1 MCALAQ
7 PEFAM
12 TRIVFPI
19 AALLLSSLSHAGEY
33 ALSAAEAHAW
43 IQDDSR
49 TVLFVDVRDPIEI
62 MFTGWAE
69 GVDINIP
76 FLLVDREAWNAD
88 AGSFPMPR
96 NPDFIAE
103 VDAALA
109 ARGLDRSAPIITMCR
124 SGSARGEPSATALRE
139 AGFDN
144 VYFVRHGFQGDRL
157 SEGEMAGHRLLNGW
171 QNEGLPW
178 RPRMDPER
186 IYRPGSDRR

>member
-1 MCALAQ
+1 MGFRLDPRVVMFKLIIPLA
-7 PEFAM
+7 A
-12 TRIVFPI
+12 V
-19 AALLLSSLSHAGEY
+19 LLSTLAYAEEY

-43 IQDDSR
+43 INDDSR
-49 TVLFVDVRDPIEI
+49 TVLFIDVRDPVEI

-76 FLLVDREAWNAD
+76 FLLVDREAWNEES
-88 AGSFPMPR
+88 GSFPMPR
-96 NPDFIAE
+96 NPDFLIE

-109 ARGLDRSAPIITMCR
+109 ERGMDRSTPIITMCR
-124 SGSARGEPSATALRE
+124 SGSARGEPSASALRE
-139 AGFDN
+139 AGFEN

-157 SEGEMAGHRLLNGW
+157 DDGDMAGHRLKNGW

-186 IYRPGSDRR
+186 IYRPGERR